1 MNFKADVWFAQRF
14 LACAGLYTDTIDGSY
29 GKNTAK
35 AEADFN
41 KLVVEYA
48 EQFGRFDDRT
58 EGNIMSL
65 LPKAQV
71 LAREAMIAARG
82 LGGGL
87 TVQILSGTRT
97 YAEQDA
103 IYAQGRRGVKG
114 EKIVTKAK
122 AGQSNHNFGI
132 AFDVGVFKGKTY
144 YDGDTAAEIKAYADL
159 SKLIK
164 PVGLEWGGD
173 WKSITDTPHYQ
184 VPTSPKGLSTAGIRD
199 AFMAGKAF
207 I

>member
-14 LACAGLYTDTIDGSY
+14 LTCAGMDPKGIDGSY
-29 GKNTAK
+29 GKDTAA
-35 AEADFN
+35 AEARFN
-41 KLVVEYA
+41 AFVVKCA
-48 EQFGRFDDRT
+48 EQYGRFDDRT

-71 LAREAMIAARG
+71 AARKAMIAAKA

-103 IYAQGRRGVKG
+103 LYAQGRTKPGKV
-114 EKIVTKAK
+114 VTKAR
-122 AGQSNHNFGI
+122 AGYSNHNFGI
-132 AFDVGVFKGKTY
+132 AFDVGIFKGSTY
-144 YDGDTAAEIKAYADL
+144 YTGKNTAENKAYADL

-164 PVGLEWGGD
+164 PVGLDWGGD
-173 WKSITDTPHYQ
+173 WQSIKDAPHYELH
-184 VPTSPKGLSTAGIRD
+184 TGMSLTAVRA
-199 AFMAGKAF
+199 AFNAGKAYV
-207 I
+207 

>member
-14 LACAGLYTDTIDGSY
+14 LACAGLYTDKIDGSY
-29 GKNTAK
+29 GKNTAT
-35 AEADFN
+35 AEAAFN
-41 KLVVEYA
+41 KLVVKYA
-48 EQFGRFDDRT
+48 EQYGRFDDRT

-65 LPKAQV
+65 LPSVQV
-71 LAREAMIAARG
+71 LARKAMIAAKG

-97 YAEQDA
+97 YAEQTA
-103 IYAQGRRGVKG
+103 IYEQGRSKPGP
-114 EKIVTKAK
+114 IVTKAK
-122 AGQSNHNFGI
+122 AGYSNHNFGI
-132 AFDVGVFKGKTY
+132 AFDVGVFKGKNY
-144 YDGDTAAEIKAYADL
+144 YDGDTPAEIKAYADL
-159 SKLIK
+159 SRIIK

-184 VPTSPKGLSTAGIRD
+184 APTVPAGRSTSSIRD